1 MFSSK
6 TPFFCCAL
14 DNVHGLFQQIFRPL
28 FQTFDVNTV
37 KRKTFHNRLACKT
50 ANVRNLITIILFI
63 IFTICHGADKS
74 KLE

>member
-1 MFSSK
+1 MFSRFISAN
-6 TPFFCCAL
+6 FAAAFL
-14 DNVHGLFQQIFRPL
+14 NFN
-28 FQTFDVNTV
+28 VNTV
-37 KRKTFHNRLACKT
+37 KRKTFHNRPACKT